1 MPVRWHG
8 TYGFGPVFAD
18 VVRSGG
24 WCAVSD
30 NERKQARGRR
40 PIVSFSGRAP
50 GGLRRDA
57 RMSDPIL
64 REPLYTQPGHLLR
77 RAQQI
82 SASVFH
88 DEIGS
93 QVTPM
98 QYAVLCVLLDN
109 PGVDQVSVAGLAA
122 IDTSTAASVATR
134 LEEKGLLSRRVD
146 PANRRQRILT
156 LTDQGRDLLLS
167 LNDAIGRLHRRIF
180 EKFSPREEAR
190 FMALLQKL
198 VDVNNHQSRAPLTA
212 ARPRLAEDAVENP
225 VADGV

>member
-1 MPVRWHG
+1 
-8 TYGFGPVFAD
+8 
-18 VVRSGG
+18 
-24 WCAVSD
+24 
-30 NERKQARGRR
+30 
-40 PIVSFSGRAP
+40 
-50 GGLRRDA
+50 
-57 RMSDPIL
+57 MSDPIL

-82 SASVFH
+82 SASIFH
-88 DEIGS
+88 DEIGN

-98 QYAVLCVLLDN
+98 QYAVLCVLLDH
-109 PGVDQVSVAGLAA
+109 PGIDQVSVAGLAA

-156 LTDQGRDLLLS
+156 LTDEGRDLLWR

-212 ARPRLAEDAVENP
+212 ARPGAAAEAGGNP
-225 VADGV
+225 VAGRV

>member
-1 MPVRWHG
+1 MP
-8 TYGFGPVFAD
+8 
-18 VVRSGG
+18 
-24 WCAVSD
+24 
-30 NERKQARGRR
+30 
-40 PIVSFSGRAP
+40 
-50 GGLRRDA
+50 
-57 RMSDPIL
+57 DPIL

-82 SASVFH
+82 SASIFH

-93 QVTPM
+93 RVTPM

-122 IDTSTAASVATR
+122 IDTSTAASVAMR

-156 LTDQGRDLLLS
+156 LTDRGRDLLLE

-190 FMALLQKL
+190 FMELLQKL

-212 ARPRLAEDAVENP
+212 ARSGLAGSPAEDP
-225 VADGV
+225 VPGGV